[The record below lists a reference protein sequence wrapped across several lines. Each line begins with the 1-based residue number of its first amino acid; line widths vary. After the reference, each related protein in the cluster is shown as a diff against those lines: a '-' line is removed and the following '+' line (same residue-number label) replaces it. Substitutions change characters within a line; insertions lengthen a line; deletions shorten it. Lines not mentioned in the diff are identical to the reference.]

1 MIDNDFILVTREMV
15 KDLTSYDDGVR
26 LKAEQ
31 KARAL
36 LADPVPP
43 AGGKPEVRA
52 AFDAWF
58 IHDRALDP
66 QTDTTLIDGPFEP
79 WRAWKAC
86 ADQYSAHVAR
96 LQAEVERLKTMSDN
110 YCSLLMDANSE
121 LTKARECIAHVL
133 GLLRADKSTH
143 AQHAIILYQ
152 GAPSNEFNQSAPA
165 DKKEC
170 TSCDGSGEFVDAIGD
185 WRGYCSCP
193 AGVELKN
200 RPAPADKGHGEPHAH
215 EWDINDQGTATVCS
229 VCGVRSSDEQP
240 APVASP
246 KMCDCNQGRLPCTC
260 KEPAPAEFDKG
271 AALES
276 LAKQIYESW
285 QSQPGYLPWVNGGNS
300 LKQDEARRIASRT
313 FELALANQVEE

>member
-1 MIDNDFILVTREMV
+1 MIDNDFISVHRET
-15 KDLTSYDDGVR
+15 LAFALG
-26 LKAEQ
+26 LKCHGHKNKTEQAADRRHAERQ
-31 KARAL
+31 IRAA
-36 LADPVPP
+36 LADPMPP
-43 AGGKPEVRA
+43 AGGEVEAMSNKTITPTQVNQPKGSGSLEFDGLLA
-52 AFDAWF
+52 AFHAIVWATAEDDDPDLAY
-58 IHDRALDP
+58 DEAGNVEAKKLQAMYRAL
-66 QTDTTLIDGPFEP
+66 Q
-79 WRAWKAC
+79 
-86 ADQYSAHVAR
+86 
-96 LQAEVERLKTMSDN
+96 
-110 YCSLLMDANSE
+110 SE
-121 LTKARECIAHVL
+121 LTKARE
-133 GLLRADKSTH
+133 LLKAIPRGVPGFGDWTDKVSEY
-143 AQHAIILYQ
+143 L
-152 GAPSNEFNQSAPA
+152 SNQSAPA

-240 APVASP
+240 APVAAP

-260 KEPAPAEFDKG
+260 KEPAPVEFDKG

-285 QSQPGYLPWVNGGNS
+285 QAQPGYNPWVNGGNS

-313 FELALANQVEE
+313 FELALASQVED